1 MPSATLQF
9 APIGLLPAL
18 VFLMALVSLD
28 SYRLVRLRT
37 VLMLIVAG
45 GIVAGLCYALNGA
58 LMTALDMDLVH
69 YSRWIA
75 PVVEEGFKAA
85 VIVYLLQT
93 HRIGFLVD
101 AAILGFAV
109 GTGFALVENFYYLY
123 LSTDTSLTVWIV
135 RGFGTALMHGGVVAI
150 FGVMSKTMAEQS
162 LRLNL
167 LHCVPGLLV
176 AIAVHSVFNHFYV
189 SPVMSTIGTVL
200 VLPPIL
206 YFVFRLSE
214 RRAHRWLEEDFDEDW
229 DLIRMINSGEFDR
242 SHAGKLLAEL
252 QNKLEGPV
260 VADILCYLRLYTELA
275 LRAKGVL
282 LMRENGLDV
291 PMDAETR
298 DKFKEMR
305 YLEQNIG
312 VTGCMAIRPF
322 LHMTGKDLWQL
333 YVLGE

>member
-1 MPSATLQF
+1 MSPWMLLY

-28 SYRLVRLRT
+28 SYRLVKLRM
-37 VLMLIVAG
+37 VLALIAAGGVVAG
-45 GIVAGLCYALNGA
+45 ACYVCNGA
-58 LMTALDMDLVH
+58 LMQVLGMDLVH

-75 PVVEEGFKAA
+75 PAVEETAKAL
-85 VIVYLLQT
+85 VMMYLLQS

-123 LSTDTSLTVWIV
+123 LSTDTTLTVWIV
-135 RGFGTALMHGGVVAI
+135 RGFGTAVMHGGVVAI

-162 LRLNL
+162 LRINL
-167 LHCVPGLLV
+167 LHCLPGLLV

-189 SPVMSTIGTVL
+189 SPVMSTIGTLL

-206 YFVFRLSE
+206 YLVFRISE
-214 RRAHRWLEEDFDEDW
+214 RRAHRWIEADFDEDW
-229 DLIRMINSGEFDR
+229 DLIRMIDSGEFNR
-242 SHAGKLLAEL
+242 THAGVLLAEL
-252 QNKLEGPV
+252 QDKFDGPV
-260 VADILCYLRLYTELA
+260 VADMLCYLRLYTELA

-298 DKFKEMR
+298 DKFKELR
-305 YLEQNIG
+305 YLEQAIG
-312 VTGCMAIRPF
+312 VIGCMAIRPF
-322 LHMTGKDLWQL
+322 LHMTSKDLWQM

>member
-1 MPSATLQF
+1 MPTEMLHF

-18 VFLMALVSLD
+18 VFLMLLVSLD
-28 SYRLVRLRT
+28 SYRLVRFRM
-37 VLMLIVAG
+37 VLMSILAG
-45 GIVAGLCYALNGA
+45 GMVAGLSYVLNGA
-58 LMTALDMDLVH
+58 LLPALGMDLVH

-75 PVVEEGFKAA
+75 PVVEESAKAA

-123 LSTDTSLTVWIV
+123 LSTDTSLTIWIV
-135 RGFGTALMHGGVVAI
+135 RGFGTAVMHGGVVAL
-150 FGVMSKTMAEQS
+150 FGVMSKTMSEQA
-162 LRLNL
+162 LRINL
-167 LHCVPGLLV
+167 LHCLPGLLV

-189 SPVMSTIGTVL
+189 SPVMSTIGTLL

-214 RRAHRWLEEDFDEDW
+214 RRAHRWLEEDFDEDS
-229 DLIRMINSGEFDR
+229 DLIRMIDSGEFDR
-242 SHAGKLLAEL
+242 THAGTLLAEL

-291 PMDAETR
+291 PMDQETR
-298 DKFKEMR
+298 EKFKEMR
-305 YLEQNIG
+305 YLERNIG
-312 VTGCMAIRPF
+312 PTGCLAIRPF
-322 LHMTGKDLWQL
+322 LHMTGKDLWQM